1 MTKIYINS
9 SLKESGDGTS
19 DKPFNN
25 LMDAFE
31 GVRGKFEQIGYV
43 KINSHQKA
51 IRGHIGVDVWEIIKE
66 AQESNDTVYFYLHT
80 NYPNFLNALFTSCE
94 ASNKTDWEVMK

>member
-19 DKPFNN
+19 GKPFNN

-31 GVRGKFEQIGYV
+31 GVRGKFEQTGYV

-51 IRGHIGVDVWEIIKE
+51 IIGHVGADKWEKIKE
-66 AQESNDTVYFYLHT
+66 SQKHEEPVTFYLHT
-80 NYPNFLNALFTSCE
+80 NYPNFLDALFTFCE
-94 ASNKTDWEVMK
+94 ASNKTDWEVMR

>member
-43 KINSHQKA
+43 KLQSHRKGKKA
-51 IRGHIGVDVWEIIKE
+51 SVW
-66 AQESNDTVYFYLHT
+66 S
-80 NYPNFLNALFTSCE
+80 
-94 ASNKTDWEVMK
+94 